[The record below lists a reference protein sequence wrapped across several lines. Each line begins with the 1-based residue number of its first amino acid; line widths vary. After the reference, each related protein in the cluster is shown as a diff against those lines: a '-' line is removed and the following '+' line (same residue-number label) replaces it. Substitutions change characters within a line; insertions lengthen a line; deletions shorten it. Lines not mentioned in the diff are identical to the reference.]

1 MDRKIELVTGPRAAE
16 ILGIRPQTL
25 RAWRMTGRGPKY
37 IRYGGKTGRIVYR
50 LSDLEAWLDAQTH
63 QNTSE
68 ETVKA
73 QGVGHGRA

>member
-1 MDRKIELVTGPRAAE
+1 MSRNIELVSGPEAAK

-25 RAWRMTGRGPKY
+25 RIWRMTGRGPKY
-37 IRYGGKTGRIVYR
+37 IRYGGRTGRIVYR
-50 LSDLEAWLDAQTH
+50 VSDLEAWLDAQTH

-73 QGVGHGRA
+73 QGVEHG